1 MFTTAPLFGKF
12 HSPLKAAGR
21 ALRRRPLH
29 HLESLCAQRI
39 DPRLLQPNAKGDNSR
54 QRIYTPRLTFLAFL
68 DQTLDPDS
76 SCRSAVDQILAYYQA
91 LPHPPLIDPDTS
103 AYCQAR
109 ARWTCQELIDIRRA
123 LARGPA
129 LHGDTLLC
137 GIPGQRAL
145 KVLDGTCFNL
155 PDTAAN
161 RELYPQSE
169 DQKPGCG
176 FPLVRMVGVFCLK
189 TGALLEEASA
199 PYALSENKLFHDLWP
214 TFCPGD
220 ILVADRNFCSYGSL
234 AVLQLRYQTDGLFH
248 LHASRASDF
257 RKGRRLGPRDRLVTW
272 NKPTK
277 KPASLSPAE
286 WEQLPATLTVRMVR
300 VRLQTT
306 NGRCRTITL
315 VTTLTDP
322 KLWPVRLLAALYRRR
337 WNIEL
342 YWDDIKTALQ
352 MDMLS
357 CKTPAMVHKEIQMH
371 LIAYNLIRALMAEAA
386 LTAHVPLERV
396 SFTGTRDAAYHYSQ
410 AIARIPAHQQKRR
423 RRLYVQ
429 MLATIASDLVPERP
443 NRREPRCQ
451 KRRPKAY
458 PFMTR
463 PRHLMQD
470 APKRSR
476 SKDKKTRLSLS

>member
-12 HSPLKAAGR
+12 HSPLKAAGLT
-21 ALRRRPLH
+21 LRRRPLH

-39 DPRLLQPNAKGDNSR
+39 DPLLLQPNETGDNSR

-68 DQTLDPDS
+68 DQTLDPAS

-91 LPHPPLIDPDTS
+91 LPHHPHIDPDTS

-109 ARWTCQELIDIRRA
+109 ARWTCEELIDIRRA

-129 LHGDTLLC
+129 LHGDSLLA
-137 GIPGQRAL
+137 GIPGQL
-145 KVLDGTCFNL
+145 KVIDGTCFNL

-161 RELYPQSE
+161 RALCPPSG
-169 DQKPGCG
+169 DQQPGCG
-176 FPLVRMVGVFCLK
+176 FPLVRMMGVFCLK
-189 TGALLEEASA
+189 TGALLEETSA
-199 PYALSENKLFHDLWP
+199 PYATSENELFHDLWP
-214 TFCPGD
+214 TFSPGD

-234 AVLQLRYQTDGLFH
+234 ALLRLRYQTDGLFH
-248 LHASRASDF
+248 LHASRTSDF
-257 RKGRRLGPRDRLVTW
+257 RKGQRLGPRDRLVTW
-272 NKPTK
+272 HKPSK
-277 KPASLSPAE
+277 KPATLSQAE

-300 VRLQTT
+300 VRIMTPSS
-306 NGRCRTITL
+306 RCRTITL
-315 VTTLTDP
+315 VTTLTNP
-322 KLWPVRLLAALYRRR
+322 KLWPVKLLAALYRRR

-357 CKTPAMVHKEIQMH
+357 CKTPAMAHKEIQRH
-371 LIAYNLIRALMAEAA
+371 LIAYNLIRAIMAEAA

-410 AIARIPAHQQKRR
+410 AIARIPARQQKQR
-423 RRLYVQ
+423 RRLYAQ
-429 MLATIASDLVPERP
+429 MLTTIASDPVPERP

-476 SKDKKTRLSLS
+476 TKTTRLSLS

>member
-21 ALRRRPLH
+21 TLRRRPLH

-39 DPRLLQPNAKGDNSR
+39 DPRLLQPNATGDNSR

-91 LPHPPLIDPDTS
+91 LPHHPHIDPDTS

-129 LHGDTLLC
+129 IHGDTLLS

-145 KVLDGTCFNL
+145 KVIDGTCFNL

-161 RELYPQSE
+161 RQLCPPSD
-169 DQKPGCG
+169 DQQPGCG
-176 FPLVRMVGVFCLK
+176 FPLVRLVGVFCLK
-189 TGALLEEASA
+189 TGALLEETSA
-199 PYALSENKLFHDLWP
+199 PYAISENELFHDLWP

-234 AVLQLRYQTDGLFH
+234 ALLRLRYQTDGLFH

-272 NKPTK
+272 NKPTQ
-277 KPASLSPAE
+277 KPASLSQAE
-286 WEQLPATLTVRMVR
+286 WELLPATLTVRMVR
-300 VRLQTT
+300 VRLTTT
-306 NGRCRTITL
+306 NSRCRTVTL
-315 VTTLTDP
+315 VTTLIDP
-322 KLWPVRLLAALYRRR
+322 KLWPVKLLAALYRRR

-342 YWDDIKTALQ
+342 YWDDIKTALH

-410 AIARIPAHQQKRR
+410 AIAGIPARQHKRR
-423 RRLYVQ
+423 DRLYAQ

-443 NRREPRCQ
+443 DRREPRCQ

-463 PRHLMQD
+463 PRHLMKD

-476 SKDKKTRLSLS
+476 SKDKTTRLSLS

>member
-12 HSPLKAAGR
+12 HSPLKAAGLT
-21 ALRRRPLH
+21 LRRRPLH

-39 DPRLLQPNAKGDNSR
+39 DPRLLQPNETGDNSR

-68 DQTLDPDS
+68 DQTLDPAA
-76 SCRSAVDQILAYYQA
+76 SCRSAVDQILAYYHA
-91 LPHPPLIDPDTS
+91 LPHHPQIDPDTS

-129 LHGDTLLC
+129 IHGDSLLA
-137 GIPGQRAL
+137 GIPGQL
-145 KVLDGTCFNL
+145 KVVDGTCFNL

-161 RELYPQSE
+161 RALCPPSD
-169 DQKPGCG
+169 DQQPGCG

-189 TGALLEEASA
+189 TGALQEETSA
-199 PYALSENKLFHDLWP
+199 PYATSENELFHDLWP

-234 AVLQLRYQTDGLFH
+234 AVLRLRYQTDGLFH
-248 LHASRASDF
+248 LHASRTSDF
-257 RKGRRLGPRDRLVTW
+257 RKGQRLGPRDRLVTW
-272 NKPTK
+272 HKPTK
-277 KPASLSPAE
+277 KPATLSQAE
-286 WEQLPATLTVRMVR
+286 WEQLPTTLTVRMVR
-300 VRLQTT
+300 VRIMTPSS
-306 NGRCRTITL
+306 RCRTITL

-322 KLWPVRLLAALYRRR
+322 KLWPVKLLAALYHRR

-371 LIAYNLIRALMAEAA
+371 LIAYNLIRAIMAEAA

-410 AIARIPAHQQKRR
+410 AIAKIPARQQKQR
-423 RRLYVQ
+423 RRLYAQ
-429 MLATIASDLVPERP
+429 MLATIASDPVPERP

-476 SKDKKTRLSLS
+476 AKTTRLSLS